1 MTPDAIAAAFHAAC
15 LAEIEAP
22 KPGNVHVFAG
32 GHDMEARHFLDAAAT
47 AAPFIAN
54 PALTVGER
62 IRRAVA
68 ASLDV
73 AGTNTNL
80 GIVLLCAPLAAA
92 AEQAGETGGDLWTAL
107 AHVLD
112 GLDVGDAEGA
122 YAAIAAANP
131 GGLGKLSNA
140 DVRDPPRITLRE
152 AMAQAA
158 GRDRIAR
165 AYATGYA
172 DVRAI
177 GLPAL
182 EAAGGEPVAPW
193 WPATAVYLG
202 FLTAFP
208 DSHVERKWGREAA
221 LWVLTEARALAA
233 GLAADAPAAEERLA
247 RLLQFDRAIKAQNLN
262 PGTSADLTVATIFAA
277 MIDPI
282 LRKAVDN
289 G

>member
-1 MTPDAIAAAFHAAC
+1 MTPGAIAAAFVAAC
-15 LAEIEAP
+15 RAEIEAP
-22 KPGNVHVFAG
+22 KPGNVHIFAG
-32 GHDMEARHFLDAAAT
+32 GHDMEARHFLDAAAA
-47 AAPFIAN
+47 AAPFIAD
-54 PALTVGER
+54 PSLIVGER

-68 ASLDV
+68 ASLSV

-92 AEQAGETGGDLWTAL
+92 AGKGGDLWPAL
-107 AHVLD
+107 AGVLA
-112 GLDVGDAEGA
+112 GLTVADAAGA

-131 GGLGKLSNA
+131 GGLGRLDDA
-140 DVRDPPRITLRE
+140 DVRSVPHISLLE

-172 DVRAI
+172 DIRGI

-182 EAAGGEPVAPW
+182 AAARQAAVAPW
-193 WPATAVYLG
+193 WPATAVYLA

-208 DSHVERKWGREAA
+208 DSHVERKWGAGAARWIHSEAD
-221 LWVLTEARALAA
+221 ALATWISA
-233 GLAADAPAAEERLA
+233 GNPGPEERLA
-247 RLLQFDRAIKAQNLN
+247 RLLALDRAIKAENLN

-277 MIDPI
+277 KVDPI

>member
-1 MTPDAIAAAFHAAC
+1 MTPGDIAAAFLAAC
-15 LAEIEAP
+15 RAEIEAP

-32 GHDMEARHFLDAAAT
+32 GHEMEARHFLDAAQA
-47 AAPFIAN
+47 AAPFIAG
-54 PALTVGER
+54 PALSVGER
-62 IRRAVA
+62 IRRAVE
-68 ASLDV
+68 ASLAA

-92 AEQAGETGGDLWTAL
+92 AARGGSLWPALEAVLAGLTVA
-107 AHVLD
+107 
-112 GLDVGDAEGA
+112 DAEGA

-131 GGLGKLSNA
+131 GGLGKLDDA
-140 DVRDPPRITLRE
+140 DVRAIPRITLRQ

-165 AYATGYA
+165 AYVTGYA
-172 DVRAI
+172 DVRRI
-177 GLPAL
+177 GVPAL
-182 EAAGGEPVAPW
+182 IAAQADGVAPW
-193 WPATAVYLG
+193 WPATAVHLA

-221 LWVLTEARALAA
+221 AWVMAEARALAA
-233 GLAADAPAAEERLA
+233 DLAAGLPAPEERLS
-247 RLLQFDRAIKAQNLN
+247 RLLALDAAIKAETLN

-277 MIDPI
+277 RLDPI
-282 LRKAVDN
+282 LRKTLES